1 MKTLTKNTKKTT
13 KPEKRDSLPDRLA
26 TYKELAAWRLEAL
39 RGAKK
44 RMWDAERRLDRIT
57 DDINKLKTRCFD
69 GKITPN
75 DLANKLAY
83 LGDDLNEAWGKVYEA
98 RVELAEECKIV
109 ADDVAPTVNRFN
121 RSC

>member
-1 MKTLTKNTKKTT
+1 M